1 MTPGAIVGMEEVQYR
16 VNEGDG
22 PAIVC
27 VSLLG
32 ELRSNVVVT
41 LETGDLAGDKGATG
55 EGGEGVGGLVGV

>member
-1 MTPGAIVGMEEVQYR
+1 MEDVQYR

-22 PAIVC
+22 PASVC

-41 LETGDLAGDKGATG
+41 VETGDLAGNMGATG
-55 EGGEGVGGLVGV
+55 EGGEGVGGEGKKVVN

>member
-1 MTPGAIVGMEEVQYR
+1 MEEVQYR

-22 PAIVC
+22 PASVC

-41 LETGDLAGDKGATG
+41 LETGDLGGDKGATG
-55 EGGEGVGGLVGV
+55 EGGEGVSGGREVVN